1 MLATGQGSDGRL
13 LANLMHFART
23 LRAAGLP
30 VGPGK
35 VIDAVAAVQAVGIS
49 DRRDFYWTL
58 HAVLVNRADQ
68 RVLFDQAF
76 HVFWRNPE
84 LLKKMLGLVLPELNI
99 EMPQDSGTE
108 MLRRL
113 AEALHPNQPA
123 RDSGETELEID
134 AAMTSSDREELHA
147 MDFEKMS
154 LEELARAKAAIARM
168 RLPIHDIPTR
178 RYARDPRGARADMRA
193 TLRAALRSG
202 GLIELKR
209 KSQRRRPPPLVVLC
223 DISGSMSRYSRV
235 FLHFMHSI
243 TNDRDRVHT
252 FVFGTRLTNITRYL
266 RFRDVDIALDRVA
279 EAVAD
284 WSGGTRI
291 GNSVREFNRF
301 WSRRVLGQG
310 AVVLLITDGLDRD
323 AGTGLAH
330 QMDRLHRSC
339 RQLIWLNPLLRY
351 EGFEPR
357 SLGMKAMLPYV
368 DEFRP
373 VHNLENLE
381 TLVDVIS
388 RAAQRHSAAAMAR
401 ETYGVREI

>member
-1 MLATGQGSDGRL
+1 MEGRL

-35 VIDAVAAVQAVGIS
+35 VIDAVAAVEAVGIT
-49 DRRDFYWTL
+49 DRSDFYWTL
-58 HAVLVNRADQ
+58 HAVFVNRPDQ
-68 RVLFDQAF
+68 RQLFDQAF

-84 LLKKMLGLVLPELNI
+84 LLKKMLSLVLPQFNI
-99 EMPQDSGTE
+99 DMQQEPGAEMI
-108 MLRRL
+108 RRL
-113 AEALHPNQPA
+113 AEALHPNQQA
-123 RDSGETELEID
+123 RDSGEEQVEID
-134 AAMTSSDREELHA
+134 AAMTFSDREQLRT

-154 LEELARAKAAIARM
+154 LEELARAKAAITRL
-168 RLPIHDIPTR
+168 RLPIHDMPTR

-202 GLIELKR
+202 GLIELRR
-209 KSQRRRPPPLVVLC
+209 KSPRRRPPPLVVLC

-243 TNDRDRVHT
+243 TNDRDRVFT

-266 RFRDVDIALDRVA
+266 RYRDVDVALDKVA

-291 GNSVREFNRF
+291 GQSVHEFNRL

-310 AVVLLITDGLDRD
+310 AVVLMITDGLDRD

-330 QMDRLHRSC
+330 EMDRLHRSC
-339 RQLIWLNPLLRY
+339 RRLIWLNPLLRY

-357 SLGMKAMLPYV
+357 SLGMKAMLPHV

-373 VHNLENLE
+373 VHNLESLE
-381 TLVDVIS
+381 TLIEVIS
-388 RAAQRHSAAAMAR
+388 AAAQRHSAAAMANERYGLR
-401 ETYGVREI
+401 EED

>member
-388 RAAQRHSAAAMAR
+388 RAAQRHSAAAMAQ
-401 ETYGVREI
+401 EKYGVREI